1 MATGVCDPSTFVPWQ
16 DEINKFLP
24 SGSFRV
30 IAAAD
35 GGQLRRFSL
44 EALQMAD
51 VVIVPYPI
59 FRGRSYANLKP
70 EQSQVLFFP
79 SWNSERIGRWWAQW
93 HPLSWNL
100 EPLKKSGKGAFDQN
114 GVTAGNNSNYFNRPS
129 FGIYR
134 DSCK

>member
-1 MATGVCDPSTFVPWQ
+1 
-16 DEINKFLP
+16 LP

-59 FRGRSYANLKP
+59 FRGRSYANLKLDKV
-70 EQSQVLFFP
+70 SVLFFSP
-79 SWNSERIGRWWAQW
+79 LIERESVVDALVPGGT
-93 HPLSWNL
+93 PCL
-100 EPLKKSGKGAFDQN
+100 
-114 GVTAGNNSNYFNRPS
+114 
-129 FGIYR
+129 GIQE
-134 DSCK
+134 SLQL